1 MKQKEEHELS
11 PVQRRWKLFWHYM
24 RPVTIWVASI
34 AIVLVIMSLSINYIV
49 SHYVSAVDPDDAT
62 PYEVTIPANS
72 SAGTIAQ
79 ILYRAC
85 GEDREGLIVS
95 TASFKIYV
103 DFVGKANSLK
113 AGTYILSKNMSIK
126 EIVNI
131 LEEGVPAR
139 TSVRIMIPE
148 GYTVE
153 AIAAVLTE
161 QGVLTEASTFKTL
174 CKTTD
179 AFSKYNFLNELT
191 GAKDRTYALEG
202 YLFPD
207 TYDFYLESTAEE
219 VIERMLARYYEIYS
233 GEYVDRA
240 EEMSMTRDQVMIL
253 ASIIEREAREDE
265 DFAKVSAVFHNRLK
279 AGMKLESCATL
290 SYATGTTR
298 LSFSAQEMAIVSP
311 YNTYLNSGLP
321 IGPICNPGQAAIR
334 AALYPNEEYVEEN
347 YLYFCNGNPN
357 ETSKLFFSKTYEEH
371 LVNVEKYSKYW

>member
-131 LEEGVPAR
+131 LVWLI
-139 TSVRIMIPE
+139 THVS
-148 GYTVE
+148 
-153 AIAAVLTE
+153 
-161 QGVLTEASTFKTL
+161 
-174 CKTTD
+174 
-179 AFSKYNFLNELT
+179 
-191 GAKDRTYALEG
+191 
-202 YLFPD
+202 
-207 TYDFYLESTAEE
+207 
-219 VIERMLARYYEIYS
+219 
-233 GEYVDRA
+233 
-240 EEMSMTRDQVMIL
+240 RD
-253 ASIIEREAREDE
+253 
-265 DFAKVSAVFHNRLK
+265 
-279 AGMKLESCATL
+279 
-290 SYATGTTR
+290 
-298 LSFSAQEMAIVSP
+298 
-311 YNTYLNSGLP
+311 
-321 IGPICNPGQAAIR
+321 
-334 AALYPNEEYVEEN
+334 
-347 YLYFCNGNPN
+347 
-357 ETSKLFFSKTYEEH
+357 
-371 LVNVEKYSKYW
+371 

>member
-1 MKQKEEHELS
+1 MKQREEHELT
-11 PVQRRWKLFWHYM
+11 PVQRRWRTFWHYM
-24 RPVTIWVASI
+24 RPVTIWIASI
-34 AIVLVIMSLSINYIV
+34 TIVLVVMSLSVNYIV
-49 SHYVSAVDPDDAT
+49 SHYVSAVDPDDPT

-72 SAGTIAQ
+72 SASAIAQ

-85 GEDREGLIVS
+85 GEGREGLIVS
-95 TASFKIYV
+95 TASFKVYV

-139 TSVRIMIPE
+139 TAVRVLIPE

-153 AIAAVLTE
+153 AIADVLTE

-179 AFSKYNFLNELT
+179 AFSKYNFLSELT
-191 GAKDRTYALEG
+191 GEEDRMYALEG

-207 TYDFYLESTAEE
+207 TYEFYLGSTAEE
-219 VIERMLARYYEIYS
+219 VIDRLLTRYYEIYS

-240 EEMSMTRDQVMIL
+240 AEIGMTRDQVMIL
-253 ASIIEREAREDE
+253 ASIIEREARADE

-290 SYATGTTR
+290 SYATGTNR
-298 LSFSAQEMAIVSP
+298 LSFTAQEMAIVSP

-321 IGPICNPGQAAIR
+321 IGPICNPGDAAIR
-334 AALYPNEEYVEEN
+334 AALYPNEEYLEEG
-347 YLYFCNGNPN
+347 YLYFCNANPN
-357 ETSKLFFSKTYEEH
+357 ESSKLLFSKTYEEH
-371 LVNVEKYSKYW
+371 QANVDKYSKYW

>member
-1 MKQKEEHELS
+1 M
-11 PVQRRWKLFWHYM
+11 
-24 RPVTIWVASI
+24 
-34 AIVLVIMSLSINYIV
+34 
-49 SHYVSAVDPDDAT
+49 
-62 PYEVTIPANS
+62 
-72 SAGTIAQ
+72 
-79 ILYRAC
+79 
-85 GEDREGLIVS
+85 
-95 TASFKIYV
+95 

-139 TSVRIMIPE
+139 TAVRVLIPE

-153 AIAAVLTE
+153 AIADVLTE

-179 AFSKYNFLNELT
+179 AFSKYNFLSELT
-191 GAKDRTYALEG
+191 GEEDRMYALEG

-207 TYDFYLESTAEE
+207 TYEFYLGSAAEE
-219 VIERMLARYYEIYS
+219 VIDRLLTRYYEIYS

-240 EEMSMTRDQVMIL
+240 AEIGMTRDQVMIL
-253 ASIIEREAREDE
+253 ASIIEREARADE

-290 SYATGTTR
+290 SYATGTNR
-298 LSFSAQEMAIVSP
+298 LSFTAQEMAIVSP

-321 IGPICNPGQAAIR
+321 IGPICNPGDAAIR
-334 AALYPNEEYVEEN
+334 AALYPNEEYLEEG
-347 YLYFCNGNPN
+347 YLYFCNANPN
-357 ETSKLFFSKTYEEH
+357 ESSKLLFSKTYEEH
-371 LVNVEKYSKYW
+371 QANVDKYSKYW